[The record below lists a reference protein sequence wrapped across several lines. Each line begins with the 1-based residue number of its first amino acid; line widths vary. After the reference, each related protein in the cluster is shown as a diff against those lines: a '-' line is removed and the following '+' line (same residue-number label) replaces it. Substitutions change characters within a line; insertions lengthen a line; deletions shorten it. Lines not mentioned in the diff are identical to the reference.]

1 MCQIERNPIPKFN
14 FEMLLFYLAQGLS
27 FLLWLYCMY
36 RAAQLI
42 TTGKYFPFL
51 KGTYSL
57 DFACSFFCFCFA
69 FTWNLPPLPLA
80 QTKMLP
86 SPRLPLLAP
95 SSAHKRWKN
104 QLIVATIS
112 VCMSSV
118 PFIVPDSRLWS

>member
-1 MCQIERNPIPKFN
+1 MCQIVKGTQFQNLTLKCC
-14 FEMLLFYLAQGLS
+14 
-27 FLLWLYCMY
+27 FLTWRRACHSYSGYMY

-42 TTGKYFPFL
+42 TTGKYFSFS
-51 KGTYSL
+51 KGTHSL
-57 DFACSFFCFCFA
+57 DLACPLVFVFVFV

-95 SSAHKRWKN
+95 SSVHSRWKN
-104 QLIVATIS
+104 QLIVAAIS